1 MAAAANRRTGSDE
14 VEFAERRRLCVGL
27 AAALLGLAGFGLAAC
42 ADLTYDSST
51 GRFKV
56 PLDRRPRDNQR

>member
-1 MAAAANRRTGSDE
+1 MAAAANRRTDNDD
-14 VEFAERRRLCVGL
+14 VEFAERRQLCAGL
-27 AAALLGLAGFGLAAC
+27 AAALLGLAGIGLAAC
-42 ADLTYDSST
+42 AELTYDSST